1 MLPRWRCVLLG
12 FAVSPYLL
20 LAAAGQKAKP
30 TFAQDVQPVLKA
42 HCASCHS
49 GSEASAGLDLTTV
62 SGIKRVVKANDSKH
76 SPLILRLSG
85 IGGTQMPM
93 GFAPL
98 PKETI
103 DRIAEWIDAG
113 AVIDG
118 GNGKHWAY
126 IPPVKPSVP
135 KLTSPRIRNP
145 IDAFV
150 LANLR
155 KQGLTFSPEASKET
169 LLRRVYLDLIG
180 LPPSP
185 KEIDAFLADKRPDA
199 YERVVDALM
208 KNPHY
213 GERQAEPWLD
223 LSRYADSDGYEKD
236 LNRTAW
242 EYRDWLIDAFN
253 KNLPYN
259 QFTIDQLA
267 GDMLPNPTQEDL
279 IATGFNRNTMMN
291 REGGVDQEEAH
302 FNVILDRVNTTST
315 VWLGS
320 TLQCARCHNHKYDPF
335 TQVDYYRMAAF
346 FANAAIYPEGSKA
359 VGEEKWLEASIQ
371 TPSPQQEAERR
382 RLKTEIA
389 EIERRMAIW
398 TPELQSAY
406 ARWFEGAKRGAAWLV
421 LNPKELKSENG
432 ATLKSDEFGVIS
444 STGTLPATD
453 IYTVTGPA
461 GLKRI
466 TGFSIEAMADPSLPA
481 KGPGR
486 ADNGNFVISKVS
498 LVAGTTKTVIASA
511 KADFDQRDFDASKV
525 NGPDV
530 NFGWAVSEGQGK
542 SHEIV
547 FDLKEPVEVN
557 PDTPVRVEIDQLW
570 PGGKHLL
577 GKFRVSLTSTDHPA
591 SLLVPGKI
599 RQLLDV
605 ATPGDA
611 ADKAL
616 KDYYLKVAPALDEDR
631 DRLSSLNRDLA
642 TLEAAI
648 PTALVMRD
656 RPCNGPLTAYVH
668 SRGQFLTDTELVT
681 AGFPAALS
689 APEPDAEPVKSVPEP
704 HDTKD
709 PAPVPH
715 INANGSITSGPV
727 RTRLDLAKWLVSR
740 SNPLT
745 ARVEVNRL
753 WEQCFGRGI
762 VETSEDFGTQGAR
775 PTNQPLLDWLACEFM
790 DKGWDMKG
798 IVRLIVTSSTYRQS
812 SDATAALIERDPQN
826 ALLARGPRFRLDAE
840 TIRDN
845 ALSAAGLLDPKIGG
859 PSVFPYQPDGVWDNP
874 FSSERWP
881 ESPGGDRYR
890 RGLYTFI
897 KRSAPYP
904 SLLSFDGTSRE
915 ECTVRRIR
923 TDTPLQA
930 LALLND
936 KAIFDAAEALGKR
949 MAAEGGK
956 TVEQQVAYGF
966 RLCTGRRPSKV
977 ETTNLAALLGKLKKR
992 FAANPAGAKKLG
1004 GTPSQAAWTMVGNV
1018 LLNLDETVTKG

>member
-1 MLPRWRCVLLG
+1 MLFG
-12 FAVSPYLL
+12 FAVTPYLL
-20 LAAAGQKAKP
+20 LAAVGRQGKA

-62 SGIKRVVKANDSKH
+62 AGIKRVVKPKDSKD
-76 SPLILRLSG
+76 SLLIQRMRG

-113 AVIDG
+113 AVVEG

-126 IPPVKPSVP
+126 IPPIKPAVP
-135 KLTSPRIRNP
+135 KLNSPRIRNP

-155 KQGLTFSPEASKET
+155 KEGLNFSPEAGKEK
-169 LLRRVYLDLIG
+169 LQRRVYLDLIG

-185 KEIDAFLADKRPDA
+185 KEIDAFLADKRLDA

-242 EYRDWLIDAFN
+242 EYRDWLIIAFN
-253 KNLPYN
+253 KNLPYDR
-259 QFTIDQLA
+259 FTIEQLA
-267 GDMLPNPTQEDL
+267 GDLLPNPTQEDL

-359 VGEEKWLEASIQ
+359 IGEEKWLEASIR
-371 TPSPQQEAERR
+371 TSSPRQEAEQRKLR
-382 RLKTEIA
+382 TEIA
-389 EIERRMAIW
+389 EVQRRMAVW
-398 TPELQSAY
+398 TPELRSAY
-406 ARWFEGAKRGAAWLV
+406 GKWLDDAKKGPSWLI
-421 LNPKELKSENG
+421 LNPSELKSKNG
-432 ATLKSDEFGVIS
+432 ATLKSDGYGVIT
-444 STGTLPATD
+444 STGVLPPTD
-453 IYTVTGPA
+453 VYEVTGPA
-461 GLKRI
+461 GVNRI
-466 TGFSIEAMADPSLPA
+466 TGFSIEAMADASLPA

-486 ADNGNFVISKVS
+486 ADNGNFVISRVG
-498 LVAGTTKTVIASA
+498 LVAGTTNVAVARA
-511 KADFDQRDFDASKV
+511 KADFDQRDFEASKV
-525 NGPDV
+525 NGPDI

-547 FDLKEPVEVN
+547 FDLKEPIEVK

-577 GKFRVSLTSTDHPA
+577 GKFRVSLTSADHPTT
-591 SLLVPGKI
+591 LQIPPKI
-599 RQLLDV
+599 RQLLAV
-605 ATPGDA
+605 ATPGDV

-616 KDYYLKVAPALDEDR
+616 QDYYLKVAPLLDGDR
-631 DRLSSLNRDLA
+631 GRLVSLTGDLA
-642 TLEAAI
+642 RLQMAI

-656 RPCNGPLTAYVH
+656 RPCKGPLTAYVH
-668 SRGQFLTDTELVT
+668 SRGEFLSDTELVT
-681 AGFPAALS
+681 AGFPETIS
-689 APEPDAEPVKSVPEP
+689 APEPDAGPVDVKVMAADASN
-704 HDTKD
+704 

-715 INANGSITSGPV
+715 INANGSVTGGPV

-753 WEQCFGRGI
+753 WEQFFGRGI

-775 PTNQPLLDWLACEFM
+775 PTNQPLLDWLACELM
-790 DKGWDMKG
+790 DKGWDMKA

-812 SDATAALIERDPQN
+812 SDATAALIEKDPQN

-845 ALSAAGLLDPKIGG
+845 ALMASGLLDPKIGG
-859 PSVFPYQPDGVWDNP
+859 PSVYPYQPDGVWDNP
-874 FSSERWP
+874 FSNERWP

-890 RGLYTFI
+890 RGLYTFV

-904 SLLSFDGTSRE
+904 SMLNFDGTSRE

-949 MAAEGGK
+949 MVREGGK
-956 TVEQQVAYGF
+956 TVGQQIAFGF
-966 RLCTGRRPSKV
+966 RLCTGRRPTKA
-977 ETTNLAALLGKLKKR
+977 ETADLEALLGKLLKR
-992 FAANPAGAKKLG
+992 YSINPAAAKKLG
-1004 GTPSQAAWTMVGNV
+1004 GTPTEAAWTMVGNV